1 LIEALLQHRAQ
12 SAFNKDEDYILANA
26 VGGPLEPGNF
36 RKRVLYPVMDELKIK
51 REDRKYGL
59 HILRHTAGSIVHTAT
74 GNLKLIQEFL
84 GHSRISTTSDIY
96 VHVPETMTGQATE
109 IMVKEINLA
118 LSLPTEPELVH

>member
-1 LIEALLQHRAQ
+1 MDRAGIERQARSHGFLI
-12 SAFNKDEDYILANA
+12 F
-26 VGGPLEPGNF
+26 
-36 RKRVLYPVMDELKIK
+36 
-51 REDRKYGL
+51 
-59 HILRHTAGSIVHTAT
+59 RHTAGSNVHTAT

-118 LSLPTEPELVH
+118 LSLP

>member
-1 LIEALLQHRAQ
+1 MHRQ
-12 SAFNKDEDYILANA
+12 KSKFIRPEDYVFTKSDGSLVDPDFLRRN
-26 VGGPLEPGNF
+26 
-36 RKRVLYPVMDELKIK
+36 VLYPAMDKSGI
-51 REDRKYGL
+51 DRGL
-59 HILRHTAGSIVHTAT
+59 RTHGFHIFRHTAGSIVHTAT

-118 LSLPTEPELVH
+118 LSLPSEPERVN